1 MIESGIVKRV
11 HDLMLENIKFE
22 CAIYQGSWRKK
33 SQALKQNVRF

>member
-22 CAIYQGSWRKK
+22 KGKNIWHSHWRHFK
-33 SQALKQNVRF
+33 SDLKII